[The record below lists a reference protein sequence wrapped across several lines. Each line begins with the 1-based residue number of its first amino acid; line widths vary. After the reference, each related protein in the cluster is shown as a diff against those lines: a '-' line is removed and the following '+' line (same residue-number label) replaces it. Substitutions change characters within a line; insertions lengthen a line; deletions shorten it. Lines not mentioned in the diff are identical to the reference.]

1 MKKSFTI
8 IAAVALVGFIAGS
21 AAAVEQQ
28 NRCGYNSPAKAKG
41 FKTSMVRA
49 FAACPGLT
57 QLINASSGGFPV
69 CTPPFALSSY
79 QFGPKGKCD
88 VKVSHK
94 NAEPCPLALIDSPPT
109 DAPVC
114 ADQKLLAKCSD
125 IRQSDGITPINAAED
140 TGWSLQIV
148 ARSTFLAE
156 NDTGTDVSDDF
167 PVTLID
173 FPVVLSMNAPKKGKV
188 LLKTTLADLLQ
199 TIGGSLP
206 ACTTIQIVSMSIAD
220 PTGNVFAKMGSAGI
234 DERTTFTP

>member
-1 MKKSFTI
+1 MKKSFAI

-21 AAAVEQQ
+21 AAAQPLQQ
-28 NRCGYNSPAKAKG
+28 NRCLYNSPAKAKG

-49 FAACPGLT
+49 FAACPGVT
-57 QLINASSGGFPV
+57 QSINSSSGGFPT

-94 NAEPCPLALIDSPPT
+94 NADPCPLNPAQT

-114 ADQKLLAKCSD
+114 AEQKLIAKCSD
-125 IRQSDGITPINAAED
+125 IRQSDGLTPINAADD
-140 TGWSLQIV
+140 TGWALQIV
-148 ARSTFLAE
+148 ARTTFLAE

-173 FPVVLSMNAPKKGKV
+173 FPVTLAMGAPKRGKV
-188 LLKTTLADLLQ
+188 LLKTTLSELLA
-199 TIGGSLP
+199 TLGGALP
-206 ACTTIQIVSMSIAD
+206 ACTSIQIVSMSIAD
-220 PTGNVFAKMGSAGI
+220 PTGNIFAKMGSAGI